1 MMEHT
6 TDRLFWTLSAI
17 IIAALLLTISV
28 KAFPKE
34 TQAVIEPMTGLLRQA
49 DKSSNNVDNAVSD
62 AGDTDDGLSNKIG
75 DATDT
80 NSDGSDGSTTN
91 SNSTTPVQD
100 TQQLQDLTNQNN
112 TLTGQ
117 HQSDSNQIDTL
128 SAQITNLQ
136 QQLQQANA
144 KNDALNTQ
152 LTNATNLAQQQQTT
166 DQATITD
173 IKNKNT
179 ELYNEINSGNGATTD
194 KLNSY
199 EAQINTY
206 QTQVSNLQNQLS
218 SLQADDNQKA
228 NQVSTLTS
236 DDNNKGTQITN
247 LSNQLASAN
256 ANVTSTQTDDTN
268 KTNQINTLNSQISS
282 LQANIQQDAN
292 SIAALT
298 TQVNTANTNAQ
309 NAYNS
314 YQQQLGLDQAQ
325 ITSLQAQA
333 NQAQANANVVSGLQ
347 TNNNELLNAA
357 KYLVQ
362 TPQQADLAIQDNGD
376 GTATVTGYYNSSN
389 NPTTLN
395 IPNYILVGNTTLNI
409 TKIAANSFQ
418 GTSLNNVTLPSSLI
432 SIGDNAFQGA
442 SLNNVTFNGNNLT
455 TIGNYAFSGN
465 NITILSL
472 PNSVNSLGVS
482 AFQQNNLNLI
492 NIPTSL
498 TTIPSNAFSNNNIY
512 NPVDIGQQVTS
523 IGFDAFAN
531 SGLSGYGDMN
541 SRVSIAKGAFPTT
554 SLNLGGNQP
563 FYQGQWVAATHPS
576 TIYYQGPSN
585 TNVYNLYSYEATQP
599 ANEPSGW
606 PQTSGYSAYNFYDFS
621 SNNDGNYTATLN
633 YINQNVTT
641 SNTSFYNLATTT
653 MAYGR
658 AMMQIPNLVQDSSG
672 QWHQITQIGN
682 NNNTIYG
689 TSMGTFNGIAI
700 PYGVTTINNGA
711 FEGYGTS
718 LGSYL
723 ELPNTLTTIQSN
735 GFENT
740 AFNFVNALSQNS
752 TTYGAIYYLPNSL
765 VNIYYEG
772 LYNNYNYIG
781 RLNANSTVANQLI
794 GNTSGMFYM
803 ANNGSTG
810 TQVSITNPGIT
821 SNYPNNYQ

>member
-6 TDRLFWTLSAI
+6 TDRLFWTLSTI

-49 DKSSNNVDNAVSD
+49 DKSSNDVDNAVSD

-80 NSDGSDGSTTN
+80 NTDGSDGNTTN
-91 SNSTTPVQD
+91 SNSTTPVQN

-112 TLTGQ
+112 TLTSQ
-117 HQSDSNQIDTL
+117 HQNDSNQIDTL

-166 DQATITD
+166 DQATIND
-173 IKNKNT
+173 IKNKNA
-179 ELYNEINSGNGATTD
+179 ELYNEINSGNGANAD

-228 NQVSTLTS
+228 GQVSALTS

-268 KTNQINTLNSQISS
+268 KTNQINTLNGQISS

-298 TQVNTANTNAQ
+298 NQVNTANANAQ
-309 NAYNS
+309 TAYNS
-314 YQQQLGLDQAQ
+314 YQKQLGLDKAQ

-418 GTSLNNVTLPSSLI
+418 GTNLNNVTLPSSLV
-432 SIGDNAFQGA
+432 SIGDSAFQGA
-442 SLNNVTFNGNNLT
+442 SLNNVTFNGTNLT

-541 SRVSIAKGAFPTT
+541 SSVSIAKGAFPTT
-554 SLNLGGNQP
+554 SVNLGGNQP
-563 FYQGQWVAATHPS
+563 FYQGQWITIPRATSVYYAGNGNTYTLNPNEVAQLAMNPGWNS
-576 TIYYQGPSN
+576 YNGA
-585 TNVYNLYSYEATQP
+585 NV
-599 ANEPSGW
+599 
-606 PQTSGYSAYNFYDFS
+606 YNFYDFTPNS
-621 SNNDGNYTATLN
+621 DGNNTATITS
-633 YINQNVTT
+633 INQNSTT
-641 SNTSFYNLATTT
+641 SGSNFDAIATTI
-653 MAYGR
+653 APYNR
-658 AMMQIPNLVQDSSG
+658 CLMQIPNLVEDNTG

-682 NNNTIYG
+682 GNTIISSYG
-689 TSMGTFNGIAI
+689 VGGTFNGISV
-700 PYGVTTINNGA
+700 PYGVTTINSGA
-711 FEGYGTS
+711 FENQSTNYGC
-718 LGSYL
+718 YL
-723 ELPNTLTTIQSN
+723 ELPSTLTTLGSYAFQ
-735 GFENT
+735 NT
-740 AFNFVNALSQNS
+740 YFYYINALSQSSVSS
-752 TTYGAIYYLPNSL
+752 TGSIYYLPNSL
-765 VNIYYEG
+765 VNIGYAALSNGQYVT
-772 LYNNYNYIG
+772 G
-781 RLNANSTVANQLI
+781 RVNANPTVANGLI
-794 GNTSGMFYM
+794 GNTNLSLYIQY
-803 ANNGSTG
+803 NGSAG
-810 TQVSITNPGIT
+810 TQMNQSNPGIT